1 MGLIEILNTILD
13 NLEKYRELE
22 NDFRIDDRLYSAGK
36 KLIDGIKQN
45 NKELIS
51 EAYKILNEFLQ
62 VWRKKKPKDKV
73 RLYRCLL
80 ALVLSFTSVVSKSKI
95 RRMMMNGEIPS
106 DDSRVP
112 VFLDFLDKIEKYC
125 SELYLDVRDV
135 LYG

>member
-51 EAYKILNEFLQ
+51 EAYKLLNEFLQ

-125 SELYLDVRDV
+125 SELYPDVRDV
-135 LYG
+135 IYG

>member
-36 KLIDGIKQN
+36 KLIDGLKRN
-45 NKELIS
+45 SKELIS
-51 EAYKILNEFLQ
+51 EAYKLLNEFLE
-62 VWRKKKPKDKV
+62 VWRKKKPRGKV

-80 ALVLSFTSVVSKSKI
+80 ALVLSFTSVVSKSMI

-106 DDSRVP
+106 DDSRAP
-112 VFLDFLDKIEKYC
+112 VFLDFLDRIEKYC
-125 SELYLDVRDV
+125 SELYPDVRDV
-135 LYG
+135 IYG

>member
-1 MGLIEILNTILD
+1 MGLIEILDTILD

-51 EAYKILNEFLQ
+51 EAYKLLNEFLQ

-135 LYG
+135 IYG